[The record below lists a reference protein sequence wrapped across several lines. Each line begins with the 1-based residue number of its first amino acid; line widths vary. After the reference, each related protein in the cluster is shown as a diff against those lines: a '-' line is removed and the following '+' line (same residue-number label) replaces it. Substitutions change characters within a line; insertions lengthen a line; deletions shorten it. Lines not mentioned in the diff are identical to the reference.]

1 MKELPLILLKENYS
15 KSSPI
20 NQNFLEYSMIQLVR
34 ERERER
40 DRDCSVLTISFYLY
54 NTEYNVTEYFPE
66 NFVLNKLH

>member
-40 DRDCSVLTISFYLY
+40 EIETAHNFISSV
-54 NTEYNVTEYFPE
+54 
-66 NFVLNKLH
+66 